1 MCVKLVIYQKER
13 PLPVLFQ
20 IMMIILNHGEHRSF
34 ISSTFNRTRS
44 MFDVTVK
51 FWNQPERHKPGIA
64 YRHAPQSYSLSLPY
78 HAARSSQHSKHCGL
92 LSSVFSEQM
101 SSIRHSSNTRY
112 QPACGDVIK
121 VTRHVSRVGCRVVS
135 TRVSKTVKSDY
146 SFPSVFRVQLG
157 SRWTEFHDI
166 WYLSI
171 FRKTCPE
178 NSSFLKTGQILQV
191 PHTKTNIYFWP
202 HHDQLILQWKTF
214 HTKVVQKI

>member
-1 MCVKLVIYQKER
+1 
-13 PLPVLFQ
+13 
-20 IMMIILNHGEHRSF
+20 
-34 ISSTFNRTRS
+34 
-44 MFDVTVK
+44 
-51 FWNQPERHKPGIA
+51 
-64 YRHAPQSYSLSLPY
+64 
-78 HAARSSQHSKHCGL
+78 
-92 LSSVFSEQM
+92 M

-178 NSSFLKTGQILQV
+178 NSSFLKTGQKLQVPHTKTNIYFWYLSIFRKTCPENSSFLKTGQKLQVPHTKTNIYFWYLSIFRKTCPENSSFLKTGQILQV

-202 HHDQLILQWKTF
+202 HHDQLILQ
-214 HTKVVQKI
+214 